1 MLDYGHLVLATG
13 ARNRLL
19 DIPNANL
26 ADVRYLRILDESEAL
41 RQRIASARH
50 VVVIGAG
57 FIGLE
62 FAATAR
68 AKGLEVDVVE
78 LGTRVMAR
86 AVTAE
91 ISDYFQERH
100 TAAGIR
106 IHLGVQATSI
116 ESDGTNVTGVSLS
129 DGRHMPADL
138 VVVGVGVLPNVELA
152 AEAGLPVAAGII
164 VDEQLLTS
172 DPNISAIG
180 DCALFA
186 SPRFGGSLRLESV
199 QNATDH
205 ARCVAARLTGDA
217 KPYDGQPWF
226 WSDQGDDKLQIAG
239 LTTGYDRVVVRG
251 DRAQRV
257 VLGLLLQGRP
267 AGRHRVRQSRRGPRV
282 RTQDS
287 WPEQVDHA
295 GTGGRSQFRSEGC
308 AGLRRL
314 FGECRM
320 QRARSGTLADAIRS
334 YRATVLHPGVRRD
347 DEGPPQLPPPS
358 ASMARRPSA
367 ARRSTPRHWRKQAR
381 RESVVPPASCAATA
395 PTKQS
400 PAPVVSTA
408 LTVRPA
414 MISGLP
420 SIERKHAALAQRHAD
435 DFVLAGLQ
443 RSRCLDEAGIIVAVA
458 KFGLRQQAELG
469 FIEDQD
475 IDEIEQLARRIRSPA
490 PD

>member
-1 MLDYGHLVLATG
+1 MTQGTVLIVGAGHAGFQVAASLRQHGYGDRICLINDEAHLPYQRPPLSKAYLKGEGRPDSLMFRPDKFYRDQNIELIADRAVSIDRGARRLLLASGTSRDYGHLVLATG

-26 ADVRYLRILDESEAL
+26 ANVRYLRILDESEAL
-41 RQRIASARH
+41 RKQIASGQR

-68 AKGLEVDVVE
+68 IKGLEVDVAE
-78 LGTRVMAR
+78 LASRVMGR

-116 ESDGTNVTGVSLS
+116 EADGTKVTGVSLS
-129 DGRHMPADL
+129 DGRHLPADL

-152 AEAGLPVAAGII
+152 AEAGLPVASGII

-217 KPYDGQPWF
+217 KTYDGLPWF
-226 WSDQGDDKLQIAG
+226 WSDQADDKLQIAG

-251 DRAQRV
+251 DRAQRSFSAFCYKAGQLV
-257 VLGLLLQGRP
+257 GIESVNRAADHVFGRKILGMNR
-267 AGRHRVRQSRRGPRV
+267 SIE
-282 RTQDS
+282 
-287 WPEQVDHA
+287 PEQA
-295 GTGGRSQFRSEGC
+295 
-308 AGLRRL
+308 
-314 FGECRM
+314 
-320 QRARSGTLADAIRS
+320 AD
-334 YRATVLHPGVRRD
+334 LGFD
-347 DEGPPQLPPPS
+347 L
-358 ASMARRPSA
+358 
-367 ARRSTPRHWRKQAR
+367 K
-381 RESVVPPASCAATA
+381 
-395 PTKQS
+395 
-400 PAPVVSTA
+400 
-408 LTVRPA
+408 
-414 MISGLP
+414 
-420 SIERKHAALAQRHAD
+420 AALA
-435 DFVLAGLQ
+435 
-443 RSRCLDEAGIIVAVA
+443 
-458 KFGLRQQAELG
+458 
-469 FIEDQD
+469 
-475 IDEIEQLARRIRSPA
+475 
-490 PD
+490 